1 MQITCLASSLFV
13 VLTFSCVG
21 RCFHDTVAPHCMG
34 ISGLYWKPGR
44 HQECSSSHPE
54 SGVSYTLARHGVE
67 HSTWRSHNPGQ
78 LYIWHLGAGEIVL
91 AVCSLSKQIKS
102 VSFRVFTFL
111 STGNAAVALP
121 KHAAE
126 STDTLGIPPTVV
138 ALPSL
143 RNAQTKVSITWETT
157 PTGPVMVT
165 HSLEG
170 KNMKY

>member
-1 MQITCLASSLFV
+1 
-13 VLTFSCVG
+13 
-21 RCFHDTVAPHCMG
+21 MG

-44 HQECSSSHPE
+44 HQECSSSRPE

-78 LYIWHLGAGEIVL
+78 LYIWHLGAGGIVL

-138 ALPSL
+138 TLPSL

-170 KNMKY
+170 KTWNIKPMQNFWLKKLYKNNKKKMFSEWR